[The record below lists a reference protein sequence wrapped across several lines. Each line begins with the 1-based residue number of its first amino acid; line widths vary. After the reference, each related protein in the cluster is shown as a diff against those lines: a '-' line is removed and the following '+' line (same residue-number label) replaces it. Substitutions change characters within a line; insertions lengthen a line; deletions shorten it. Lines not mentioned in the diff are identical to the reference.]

1 MKNGS
6 DDDAYRL
13 SVREEDFF
21 EQNSLKEPTLQAL
34 QHSSLE
40 PTFSSQVDFL
50 KLLHILDTD
59 FLYTAWMYK
68 NNYMKHH
75 YSYKCFSRIL
85 EA

>member
-1 MKNGS
+1 MHTVCRFEKRIS
-6 DDDAYRL
+6 L
-13 SVREEDFF
+13 SKTHWRN
-21 EQNSLKEPTLQAL
+21 QLQAL
-34 QHSSLE
+34 EHSSLE